1 MSIRRLLIANRG
13 EIAVRIVR
21 ACREL
26 EIESVAVCSTIDTRA
41 PHARAADRCVTIGPP
56 RPRESYLSIGA
67 LIDAA
72 RQTGADAVH
81 PGYGFLS
88 ESPEMA
94 DACVEAGLTWVGPPA
109 DVIARLGSKIEAR
122 RLMEAAGVPVVP
134 GETPSDQS
142 DDGLA
147 EAARRLGYPLL
158 VKASAGGGGRGMRA
172 VRDAH
177 QLDDAVRA
185 SRREAEAAFGDG
197 TLYVERLLT
206 HPRHIEVQ
214 VMADHEGGVVHLYER
229 ECSVQRRH
237 QKVIEESPAPHLSS
251 TLRARLTQAAVTA
264 TEAAGYRNAGTVEFL
279 VGGTNPAGDGD
290 RGDGDNDDAV
300 VAFLEMNTRL
310 QVEHPITEAV
320 TGRDLV
326 HAQLAVAGGAP
337 LPWTQADIQTRGHAI
352 ECRLYAERPDED
364 FTPDAGRLLFYR
376 EPTGPGV
383 RVDSG
388 VASGSTVSSH
398 YDALLAKLVAFA
410 DTRDTALAR
419 ARVALAQLVVL
430 GVQTNATLLS
440 RILRH
445 PRMMEGHVDTAFL
458 ESELDGLLVDSDGAG
473 DDEGPAVALAA
484 ALALHGRVE
493 AGVHPTTGRR
503 TEAAEPQDPWST
515 LGAWRLGQ
523 EYVDWS

>member
-26 EIESVAVCSTIDTRA
+26 EIESVAVCSTIDARA

-94 DACVEAGLTWVGPPA
+94 EACVEAGLTWVGPPA

-134 GETPSDQS
+134 GHTPRDQS

-172 VRDAH
+172 VKDAH

-185 SRREAEAAFGDG
+185 ARREAEAAFGDG

-206 HPRHIEVQ
+206 QPRHIEVQ
-214 VMADHEGGVVHLYER
+214 VMADHEGGVVHLFER

-237 QKVIEESPAPHLSS
+237 QKVVEESPAPHLSA
-251 TLRARLTQAAVTA
+251 TLRARLTQAAVRA
-264 TEAAGYRNAGTVEFL
+264 AEAAGYRNAGTVEFL
-279 VGGTNPAGDGD
+279 VGGSDPAEDGG
-290 RGDGDNDDAV
+290 RGNDDPNDPDDAV

-352 ECRLYAERPDED
+352 ECRLYAEQPQNG
-364 FTPDAGRLLFYR
+364 FTPDAGRLLCYR

-388 VASGSTVSSH
+388 VASGSTVSPH
-398 YDALLAKLVAFA
+398 YDTLLAKLIAFA
-410 DTRDTALAR
+410 DTRNTALAR

-445 PRMMEGHVDTAFL
+445 PRMVEGHVDTAFL
-458 ESELDGLLVDSDGAG
+458 ESELDGLLVDADGDG
-473 DDEGPAVALAA
+473 DGEGPALALTA

-493 AGVHPTTGRR
+493 ADARLATGRGA
-503 TEAAEPQDPWST
+503 EAGGQPDPWRT
-515 LGAWRLGQ
+515 LGAWRLR
-523 EYVDWS
+523 

>member
-1 MSIRRLLIANRG
+1 
-13 EIAVRIVR
+13 
-21 ACREL
+21 
-26 EIESVAVCSTIDTRA
+26 
-41 PHARAADRCVTIGPP
+41 
-56 RPRESYLSIGA
+56 
-67 LIDAA
+67 
-72 RQTGADAVH
+72 
-81 PGYGFLS
+81 
-88 ESPEMA
+88 
-94 DACVEAGLTWVGPPA
+94 
-109 DVIARLGSKIEAR
+109 
-122 RLMEAAGVPVVP
+122 
-134 GETPSDQS
+134 
-142 DDGLA
+142 
-147 EAARRLGYPLL
+147 
-158 VKASAGGGGRGMRA
+158 
-172 VRDAH
+172 
-177 QLDDAVRA
+177 
-185 SRREAEAAFGDG
+185 
-197 TLYVERLLT
+197 
-206 HPRHIEVQ
+206 
-214 VMADHEGGVVHLYER
+214 
-229 ECSVQRRH
+229 
-237 QKVIEESPAPHLSS
+237 
-251 TLRARLTQAAVTA
+251 
-264 TEAAGYRNAGTVEFL
+264 
-279 VGGTNPAGDGD
+279 
-290 RGDGDNDDAV
+290 
-300 VAFLEMNTRL
+300 MNTRL

>member
-13 EIAVRIVR
+13 EIALRVVR

-26 EIESVAVCSTIDTRA
+26 EIESVAVCSTIDARA
-41 PHARAADRCVTIGPP
+41 PHARAADRCITIGPP
-56 RPRESYLSIGA
+56 RPSESYLSIGA

-94 DACVEAGLTWVGPPA
+94 EACVEAGLTWVGPPA

-134 GETPSDQS
+134 GDTPSDQS

-172 VRDAH
+172 VRDAL

-206 HPRHIEVQ
+206 QPRHIEVQ

-251 TLRARLTQAAVTA
+251 TLRARLTQAAVRA
-264 TEAAGYRNAGTVEFL
+264 AGAAGYRNAGTVEFL
-279 VGGTNPAGDGD
+279 VGGIDPAGDGD
-290 RGDGDNDDAV
+290 RVHNDDDAV

-352 ECRLYAERPDED
+352 ECRLYAERPDD
-364 FTPDAGRLLFYR
+364 GFTPDAGRLLCYR

-388 VASGSTVSSH
+388 VTSGSTVSSH
-398 YDALLAKLVAFA
+398 YDALLAKLVTFA

-445 PRMMEGHVDTAFL
+445 PRMMEGHVDTTFL
-458 ESELDGLLVDSDGAG
+458 ESELDGLLVDSDGDR
-473 DDEGPAVALAA
+473 DDEGPALALTA
-484 ALALHGRVE
+484 ALALHRRVE
-493 AGVHPTTGRR
+493 AGVHLGTCRG

-515 LGAWRLGQ
+515 LGAWRLR
-523 EYVDWS
+523 